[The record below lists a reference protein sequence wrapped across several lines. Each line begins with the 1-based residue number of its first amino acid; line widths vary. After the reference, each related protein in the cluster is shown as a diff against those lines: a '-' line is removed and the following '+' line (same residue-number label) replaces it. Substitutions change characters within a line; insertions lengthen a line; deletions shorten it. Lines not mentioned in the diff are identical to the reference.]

1 MTTVLVTGCSSGFG
15 AMTALALARRGDRV
29 FATVRKPDA
38 ARALEGAAAGLS
50 LSAHILDVTD
60 QASID
65 RSVAEI
71 AAAGGVDV
79 LINNAG
85 FAVRG
90 PVADLRD
97 EDLLWQFDTNVFG
110 VVRMVRAVVPLMLER
125 GNGTIINISSAAGLI
140 GVPFEGAYVAS
151 KHAVEGL
158 TEVMRLEL
166 AGSGIAVM
174 LVEPGAFST
183 GFGENI
189 AMSAGFA
196 ADHPQ
201 RANYERFFSWRDSA
215 FDTGNP
221 PDPQEVVNAILDAV
235 DNPDGP
241 FRRLVG
247 RDAEMVG
254 TLTRQNT
261 FEDYE
266 RIIQSAF
273 GSEPAS
279 TTVPETT

>member
-1 MTTVLVTGCSSGFG
+1 V
-15 AMTALALARRGDRV
+15 D
-29 FATVRKPDA
+29 
-38 ARALEGAAAGLS
+38 
-50 LSAHILDVTD
+50 
-60 QASID
+60 
-65 RSVAEI
+65 EI

-97 EDLLWQFDTNVFG
+97 EDLLRQFDTNVFG

-201 RANYERFFSWRDSA
+201 RASYERFFSWRDST
-215 FDTGNP
+215 FDAGNP

-273 GSEPAS
+273 GSEAAS
-279 TTVPETT
+279 TVPETM

>member
-1 MTTVLVTGCSSGFG
+1 MTTVLITGCSSGFG

-38 ARALEGAAAGLS
+38 ARALEEAAAGLS

-65 RSVAEI
+65 RGLAEI

-79 LINNAG
+79 LINSAG

-97 EDLLWQFDTNVFG
+97 EDLLRQFDTNVFG

-166 AGSGIAVM
+166 AGSGVAVM
-174 LVEPGAFST
+174 LIEPGAFST

-189 AMSAGFA
+189 TVSAGFA

-201 RANYERFFSWRDSA
+201 RGDYERFFSWRDSTVDA
-215 FDTGNP
+215 GNP

-266 RIIQSAF
+266 RVIQSAF
-273 GSEPAS
+273 GSAAAS
-279 TTVPETT
+279 TTVPETM